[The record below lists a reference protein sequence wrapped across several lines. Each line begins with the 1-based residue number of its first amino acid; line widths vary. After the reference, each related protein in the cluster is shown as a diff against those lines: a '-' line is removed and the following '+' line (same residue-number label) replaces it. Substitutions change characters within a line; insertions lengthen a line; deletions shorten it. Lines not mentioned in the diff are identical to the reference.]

1 MNFDPQFAVVATFN
15 YFSLGIG
22 VGGLGECHGV
32 MCPDPYRLD
41 ILPGMVPSSDHLQG
55 LWYHAGTLSG
65 PPPRNLDEV
74 YSCLPEADRE
84 EFFLQLDA
92 RQSPDPLAV
101 SGGLDFLI
109 FCWERPD
116 RPYLLVMT
124 FQGVGDSV
132 TAVALQP
139 GPLDHDSLALRA
151 GPDAPFLLS
160 RKATVFGLG
169 ALGGHVALALANS
182 GVGSLNLVDGD
193 LLLPGNV
200 IRHVAGSEFIGQRKA
215 LSVQSLIGEHAPWTT
230 VSVDIVNPVTPK
242 DILERVS
249 GVDLVVDATG
259 NGAFTHS
266 VSVVAAN
273 AGVPLVSGG
282 LYRGGF
288 VGRVQRQAVST
299 DVPLYSRDS
308 SLGFPDIS
316 RGVDEADFASPT
328 LGCSAPVNNVPPA
341 SVLACSSLKA
351 QGALDVLCQRFQMAS
366 EVIDVYRPLPEAP
379 LGQIGRLTFGISP
392 NGS

>member
-1 MNFDPQFAVVATFN
+1 MLVLYQVLLLEILMKSIPACLRLTGRS
-15 YFSLGIG
+15 FS
-22 VGGLGECHGV
+22 CSWT
-32 MCPDPYRLD
+32 
-41 ILPGMVPSSDHLQG
+41 PGRVLTH
-55 LWYHAGTLSG
+55 WLSAAA
-65 PPPRNLDEV
+65 LT
-74 YSCLPEADRE
+74 
-84 EFFLQLDA
+84 
-92 RQSPDPLAV
+92 
-101 SGGLDFLI
+101 FLI

-249 GVDLVVDATG
+249 GVDLVV
-259 NGAFTHS
+259 
-266 VSVVAAN
+266 
-273 AGVPLVSGG
+273 
-282 LYRGGF
+282 
-288 VGRVQRQAVST
+288 
-299 DVPLYSRDS
+299 
-308 SLGFPDIS
+308 
-316 RGVDEADFASPT
+316 
-328 LGCSAPVNNVPPA
+328 
-341 SVLACSSLKA
+341 
-351 QGALDVLCQRFQMAS
+351 
-366 EVIDVYRPLPEAP
+366 
-379 LGQIGRLTFGISP
+379 
-392 NGS
+392 